1 MEGNNLRNIQRRQQQ
16 QHMGEYVCPDV
27 ALFDSALAAH
37 EYLKSASSW
46 VSDHDDESDEEFDKE
61 NQCGGGLYHAHN
73 MDRAESYVDLL
84 QQQHQQDNE
93 NDFGLLNPSPA
104 FSDDDMQPETYEIQG
119 Y

>member
-1 MEGNNLRNIQRRQQQ
+1 M
-16 QHMGEYVCPDV
+16 CPDV
-27 ALFDSALAAH
+27 ALFDSALTAH

-61 NQCGGGLYHAHN
+61 NQCGGGGLYQASD

-84 QQQHQQDNE
+84 QQQYQQDNE
-93 NDFGLLNPSPA
+93 NDFGLLHPSPA
-104 FSDDDMQPETYEIQG
+104 FSDDDMHTENFEIQG